1 MYSIKGKSRILLTLV
16 NNKDN
21 CEIPFIFIFFG
32 LIKDK
37 LLDLFIRDSFVGA
50 IAF

>member
-1 MYSIKGKSRILLTLV
+1 MTLFTPV
-16 NNKDN
+16 YNKDN

-32 LIKDK
+32 LIKVN